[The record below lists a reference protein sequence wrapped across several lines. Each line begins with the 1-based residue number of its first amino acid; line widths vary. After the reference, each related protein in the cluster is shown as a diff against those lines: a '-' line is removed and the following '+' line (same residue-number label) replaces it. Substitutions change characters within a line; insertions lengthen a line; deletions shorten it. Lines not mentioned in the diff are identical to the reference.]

1 MFNQILSLDL
11 CAFDLRVLGTTDRS
25 LIGFGEAYFVSL
37 TGWKPFKVEVL
48 HFTFRPKSKPPS
60 LSEKVRFDTE
70 LMPKTLF

>member
-37 TGWKPFKVEVL
+37 KLAGNIQGRS
-48 HFTFRPKSKPPS
+48 FTLYVSP
-60 LSEKVRFDTE
+60 EI
-70 LMPKTLF
+70 